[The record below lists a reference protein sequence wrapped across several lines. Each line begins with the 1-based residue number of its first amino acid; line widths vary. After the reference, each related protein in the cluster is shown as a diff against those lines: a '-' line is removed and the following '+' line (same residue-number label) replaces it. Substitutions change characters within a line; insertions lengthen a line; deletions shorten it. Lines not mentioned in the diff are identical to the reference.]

1 MQISKYVRDAI
12 KGKLSDP
19 RTGFNPRLA
28 AIAEDYGIEPWA
40 VDWSNTSSNFLFGR
54 IAPQPVEES
63 SVLTY
68 PLTTIDVVRAQDTRR
83 VLFAT
88 FAGTVTAVID
98 VHHSWPDQSVI
109 ADFASMVDATE
120 DAMVSVLN
128 NVEDQDWPQGM
139 LWAGK
144 VTVQR
149 NPIIAGGYGWLQT
162 ETFICQFE
170 LIGI

>member
-1 MQISKYVRDAI
+1 MQISKYVRQAI
-12 KGKLSDP
+12 KDKLAAP
-19 RTGFNPRLA
+19 RTGFNARLS
-28 AIAEDYGIEPWA
+28 AIADDYGIEPWE

-88 FAGTVTAVID
+88 FAGLVTAAID

-109 ADFASMVDATE
+109 ADFASLVDATE
-120 DAMVSVLN
+120 DAMISVLN
-128 NVEDQDWPQGM
+128 DTEDQTWPDGI
-139 LWAGK
+139 LWGGK

-149 NPIIAGGYGWLQT
+149 NSVIAGGYGWLQT
-162 ETFICQFE
+162 ETFLCAFE